1 MVPTADEP
9 RGASLRRQLLGVATS
24 GNTQQLREAFGELAA
39 FAESD
44 RALLLVLD
52 EERPRFRATVPWCA
66 PGVEPDTQFGED
78 HFRGYRWAANEIK
91 QGRDVRIQN
100 VAELPAS
107 AGTEL
112 RWLRERGVLSTLA
125 LPLRSE
131 GRIIGYVNFD
141 YLREEREFTDEGVTE
156 VRLMAEILAAG
167 VRRRLRENA
176 LRESEARFR
185 ALTEN
190 ATELIAEI
198 GSDGIYSYVSPSF
211 REILGHEPESL
222 IGTSSGELIHPDDRP
237 ASCEGFQEAVSGGGS
252 ARAIHRLRHADGSW
266 RWFDNTGR
274 AYQRAGGETCFVSLG
289 RDITDL
295 KRLAGELER
304 GLSAEKRI
312 AGLSRRLLDPRDLRG
327 HVIEGLRDAAK
338 LADAD
343 RAFFLAIAGHGER
356 IVESY
361 EWSLDEH
368 THLHE
373 SLSLERSH
381 PFTLAGSALV
391 ETGIFAV
398 SDVRELAAARPER
411 KALDARGARASVA
424 LALRSDDDLLGVIA
438 FDSSKARS
446 EWPESLIRQLR
457 IVGEI
462 IATGVKRRRAEEVL
476 ARQLELERHI
486 TRLSQHFLAVEI
498 EEIEPAIHDAIAET
512 GELAGADRVLFLS
525 VPRGN
530 AEEPEVFGWS
540 RGGEPFYRPGRYD
553 WAAPRLMAGEVI
565 HMPRID
571 DLPPEAELERERA
584 RAAGIRSLLWI
595 PLHSGDRLAALLS
608 LTTTREERR
617 WSPDEIGLLRLV
629 GELFTTAL
637 ARRLAQKELEES
649 RGQLLQAQKMD
660 AIGRLAGGIAHDF
673 NNLLTVILG
682 FSRALRDEAAEG
694 DPVREDAQE
703 IHAAAER
710 AAALTSQL
718 LTFSRRQGVALQN
731 ADVSENLRSAKVLL
745 ERLLEEDVALV
756 FDIEDDRSWVRCDPS
771 QLEQVWINLAVNAR
785 DAMPQG
791 GELRI
796 SSQKIDVDASAARR
810 LALDPG
816 PYVRVSVSDDGD
828 GMDEETRNHVFEPFY
843 TTKDPGKGTGLGL
856 SIVYRVVET
865 CRGAIEIE
873 SKPGSGTTVWVY
885 LPLTLDRAQQSKPTK
900 GEGAPPGREC
910 VLFVEDQP
918 ALRRLGRRILER
930 AGYRVLPASDGCE
943 ALEIARELGEQI
955 DLLVSDV
962 VMPNMG
968 GGELARALRRER
980 PELPVLFLSGY
991 AQERGQRGGGALPAA
1006 SFLEKPFEEAELLT
1020 AIRATLDDQTPNA
1033 NG

>member
-1 MVPTADEP
+1 MTPTSDEP
-9 RGASLRRQLLGVATS
+9 RGAFLHRQLLGVATS
-24 GNTQQLREAFGELAA
+24 GNTRQLRAAFGELAT
-39 FAESD
+39 FAGSD

-52 EERPRFRATVPWCA
+52 EERPRFRATFPWCA
-66 PGVEPDTQFGED
+66 PGIEPDTQFGED
-78 HFRGYRWAANEIK
+78 HFREYRWAANEIE
-91 QGRDVRIQN
+91 QGRDVRIED
-100 VAELPAS
+100 VAELPPSAS
-107 AGTEL
+107 TEL

-131 GRIIGYVNFD
+131 GRIIGIVNFD
-141 YLREEREFTDEGVTE
+141 YLRERREFTDEGVTE

-167 VRRRLRENA
+167 IRRRLRENA

-198 GSDGIYSYVSPSF
+198 GADGRYSYVSPSF
-211 REILGHEPESL
+211 REILGREPESL
-222 IGTSSGELIHPDDRP
+222 IGTSSGSLIHPDDRL
-237 ASCEGFQEAVSGGGS
+237 ASCDNFQQALSQGRP

-289 RDITDL
+289 RDITDM

-312 AGLSRRLLDPRDLRG
+312 AALTRRLLDPRDLRG
-327 HVIEGLRDAAK
+327 DVVEALRDAAK

-343 RAFFLAIAGHGER
+343 RAFFLVIAGNGER

-368 THLHE
+368 THLHQ
-373 SLSLERSH
+373 SLSLEKSH
-381 PFTLAGSALV
+381 PFTLAGSALL
-391 ETGIFAV
+391 ETGVFAV
-398 SDVRELAAARPER
+398 GDVRELASDQPER
-411 KALDARGARASVA
+411 KALDARDARASLA
-424 LALRSDDDLLGVIA
+424 LALRSEDDLLGVIG
-438 FDSSKARS
+438 FDSSRARS

-486 TRLSQHFLAVEI
+486 TKLSQHFLSVEI
-498 EEIEPAIHDAIAET
+498 EEIESALDAAIADT

-525 VPRGN
+525 VPRSN
-530 AEEPEVFGWS
+530 AEEPEVFEWS
-540 RGGEPFYRPGRYD
+540 RAGQSFYRAGRYD
-553 WAAPRLMAGEVI
+553 WATQRLIAGDVI
-565 HMPRID
+565 HVPRVE
-571 DLPPEAELERERA
+571 DLPPEAELEKERA
-584 RAAGIRSLLWI
+584 LAAGVRSLLWI
-595 PLHSGDRLAALLS
+595 PLHSGDRLVALLS

-617 WSPDEIGLLRLV
+617 WSQDEIGLLRLV
-629 GELFTTAL
+629 GDLLTTAL
-637 ARRLAQKELEES
+637 ARREAQKELEES

-682 FSRALRDEAAEG
+682 FSRALRDEANEG

-745 ERLLEEDVALV
+745 ERLLEEDVSLV
-756 FDIEDDRSWVRCDPS
+756 FDIEDERSWVRCDPS

-796 SSQKIDVDASAARR
+796 SSEKVDVDASGARR
-810 LALDPG
+810 LALEPG

-828 GMDEETRNHVFEPFY
+828 GMDEETRSHVFEPFY

-865 CRGAIEIE
+865 CRGAVEIE
-873 SKPGSGTTVWVY
+873 SKPGSGTTVWIY
-885 LPLTLDRAQQSKPTK
+885 LPLTLDRAQQTTPSK
-900 GEGAPPGREC
+900 GNEAPPGREC

-930 AGYRVLPASDGCE
+930 AGYRVLEASDGRH
-943 ALEIARELGEQI
+943 ALEIARDLGDQI

-968 GGELARALRRER
+968 GGELARTLRRER
-980 PELPVLFLSGY
+980 PELPVLFVSGY
-991 AQERGQRGGGALPAA
+991 AQERGQRGGEALPAG

-1020 AIRATLDDQTPNA
+1020 AIRSTLDDQTPKTA
-1033 NG
+1033 G